1 MSKSSRSFWAFTVG
15 AITGA
20 ALGILYA
27 PDKGE
32 NTRDKLAFQL
42 QKYQEQLKKL
52 IEELVDN
59 NDEVPESFAK
69 TESKKVVSEAREKAE
84 KLLTDVEALMG
95 QIKSQA

>member
-1 MSKSSRSFWAFTVG
+1 MSKSGKSFWAFTLG
-15 AITGA
+15 ALTGA
-20 ALGILYA
+20 TLGILYA

-32 NTRDKLAFQL
+32 HTRDRLAFQL

-52 IEELVDN
+52 IDEMVDGN
-59 NDEVPESFAK
+59 EVPESFAK

-84 KLLTDVEALMG
+84 RLLTDVEALMG